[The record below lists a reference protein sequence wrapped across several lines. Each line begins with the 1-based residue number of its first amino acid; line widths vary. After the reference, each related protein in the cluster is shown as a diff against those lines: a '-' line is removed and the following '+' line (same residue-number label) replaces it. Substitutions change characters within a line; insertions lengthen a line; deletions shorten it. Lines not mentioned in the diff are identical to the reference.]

1 MNLAAF
7 AMIFAGA
14 GLGACLRHAL
24 GLALNPLFPA
34 VPLGTLASNL
44 IGALLAGVIAGWL
57 LLRTDLP
64 PAYRLFAITGFLG
77 GLTTFSSYSLEVVA
91 LLEAGRTA
99 LALAAAGAH
108 LLGSL
113 GLAWLGGWLVRS
125 TLA

>member
-1 MNLAAF
+1 MNVAAF
-7 AMIFAGA
+7 AVIFVGA

-91 LLEAGRTA
+91 LLEAGRTT

-125 TLA
+125 ALA